1 MNIHKNVFFAAITT
15 GTMVLGVLGMS
26 AVQAATLRIACG
38 SGPHLEH
45 CTKTVQAWG
54 KQHGHKVET
63 VSTPNSPTEQ
73 LALYQ
78 QMLAAKSPDIDI
90 YQIDV
95 VWAGTLAPHLVD
107 LKPHAKGTEENHF
120 PAIIKN
126 NMVDGKLIALP
137 WFTDASLLYYRK
149 DLLEKYGEP
158 APQTWAQLTATA
170 QKIQDA
176 ERKAGND
183 KFWGYVWQ
191 GRAYEGLT
199 CNALEWIASY
209 NGGAIIE
216 PDGKISINNPQAV
229 KAIAQAKPWVNTI
242 TPPGVLNYTEE
253 ESRGVFQAGNAL
265 FMRNWPYAWGLSQG
279 ADSPVKGKVG
289 TAPLPKGGDDGR
301 HAATLGGWQMSVSKY
316 SANQEAAIALVL
328 YLTGSEVQK
337 QRAVELSQFPT
348 LIKLYEDPDI
358 LKANP
363 FFGEMKGILVSA
375 IPRPATVTGS
385 KYNQVSSEFFN
396 AVYAVLSGGKSAE
409 QSLADLESSLKRISR
424 GGKW

>member
-1 MNIHKNVFFAAITT
+1 MHIPRKVSLAAIVI
-15 GTMVLGVLGMS
+15 GSLALEMG
-26 AVQAATLRIACG
+26 AAQAATLRIACG

-45 CTKTVQAWG
+45 CAKTVQAWG
-54 KQHGHKVET
+54 KANGHTVET
-63 VSTPNSPTEQ
+63 ISTPNSPTEQ

-78 QMLAAKSPDIDI
+78 QMLAAKSPDIDV

-95 VWAGTLAPHLVD
+95 VWAGILAPHLVD
-107 LKPHAKGTEENHF
+107 LKPHSKGVEADHF
-120 PAIIKN
+120 PSIIN
-126 NMVDGKLIALP
+126 NNTVDGKLIALP
-137 WFTDASLLYYRK
+137 WFTDASLLYYRR
-149 DLLEKYGEP
+149 DLLEKHGEK

-176 ERKAGND
+176 ERAAGND

-209 NGGAIIE
+209 NGGVLVE
-216 PDGKISINNPQAV
+216 PDGKISVNNPRAA

-279 ADSPVKGKVG
+279 VDSPVKGKVG

-301 HAATLGGWQMSVSKY
+301 HAATLGGWQMSVSNY
-316 SANQEAAIALVL
+316 SANRDAAIALVL
-328 YLTGSEVQK
+328 YLTGPEVQK
-337 QRAVELSQFPT
+337 QRAVELSQLPT
-348 LIKLYEDPDI
+348 LVKLYDDPDVV
-358 LKANP
+358 KANP
-363 FFGEMKGILVSA
+363 FFAEMKDILAGAVA
-375 IPRPATVTGS
+375 RPATVTGS

-396 AVYAVLSGGKSAE
+396 AVYAALSGGKTAE
-409 QSLADLESSLKRISR
+409 QSLSDLEASLKRLSR